1 MQSPKTPKRDYP
13 LPHPENLLHQD
24 VVNIATAITDIDTDV
39 DVQQHGLQVL
49 KQGVQVLKQDFTEK
63 FRRIKI
69 NQLLGDQL
77 LKL

>member
-1 MQSPKTPKRDYP
+1 MPSPKTPKRDYP
-13 LPHPENLLHQD
+13 LPHPDNLLQKD
-24 VVNIATAITDIDTDV
+24 VVNIANAITAIDTDV
-39 DVQQHGLQVL
+39 DAQQQELQL
-49 KQGVQVLKQDFTEK
+49 MDQYNTEK